1 MEVEPA
7 RFFIGMFGTADWKDV
22 ALLDR
27 LRADPGKGVRGP
39 TPEVGRR
46 VDSTPYAEVDPQSVH
61 RSSDAKLLADVQGQR
76 NVE

>member
-46 VDSTPYAEVDPQSVH
+46 VDSTPYAEVDP
-61 RSSDAKLLADVQGQR
+61 
-76 NVE
+76 